1 MSSNFLENKS
11 IMAIKTAIL
20 CRTNAPLVTC
30 AFDLIRKG
38 RGVKVKIVGRDIAK
52 ALKDIIGEVLDY
64 RRNCNISEFKVLLD
78 GWMMQIRDRF
88 GGDESK
94 ESYIVEC
101 EDQYACIHAIA
112 NQCSD
117 AKELYGVIDTYFVDS
132 ETLDEDP
139 TTVVLASGHRSKGLE
154 WERVIWLR
162 PDLCPH
168 PSAEKPSDLKQE
180 EHLKYILPTRAKK
193 NLWICHDQTPD

>member
-1 MSSNFLENKS
+1 MP
-11 IMAIKTAIL
+11 IKTAIL
-20 CRTNAPLVTC
+20 CRTNAPLVAC

-52 ALKDIIGEVLDY
+52 ALKDIIGEVLEY
-64 RRNCNISEFKVLLD
+64 RRNCSISEFKVLLD
-78 GWMMQIRDRF
+78 GWIMQIRDKF
-88 GGDESK
+88 IGVESK
-94 ESYIVEC
+94 ESFVVEC
-101 EDQYACIHAIA
+101 EDQYGCIQAIS

-117 AKELYGVIDTYFVDS
+117 AKDLYKVIDTYFVDS

-139 TTVVLASGHRSKGLE
+139 MTVVLASGHRSKGLE

-168 PSAEKPSDLKQE
+168 PSAETPADIKQE
-180 EHLKYILPTRAKK
+180 EHLRYILPTRAKQH
-193 NLWICHDQTPD
+193 LWICHDTRPD